1 MITCYN
7 FAHLIIKHAKADSIA
22 IKTVGIAVK
31 VYDVVNGEVD
41 VDTTDWIAGQ
51 YSIQFFLND
60 QVIDQDILIVNQNLK
75 HTDANYDPRSN
86 AQKILEAIDAYLAG
100 TATHQ
105 QRKVKVGQKQ
115 IEYSSY
121 DQLIKWRNFYAKQ
134 VAKELG
140 KPTQIRHQ
148 KLYYRG
154 V

>member
-1 MITCYN
+1 MIGYN
-7 FAHLIIKHAKADSIA
+7 HSTLVIEDKKATEIA
-22 IKTVGIAVK
+22 IKGLSSPVQ
-31 VYDVVNGEVD
+31 VYEVVDGKAT
-41 VDTTDWIAGQ
+41 VDTTNYTAGDYVVQ
-51 YSIQFFLND
+51 YFKDNQIIKQEDLQIQ
-60 QVIDQDILIVNQNLK
+60 QNLK
-75 HTDANYDPRSN
+75 FTDSNYDPRSN

-115 IEYSSY
+115 IQYSSY
-121 DQLIKWRNFYAKQ
+121 DQLIKWRNFYSKQ

-140 KPTQIRHQ
+140 KPTQIRHE

>member
-1 MITCYN
+1 MIGYN
-7 FAHLIIKHAKADSIA
+7 HSTLVIEDKKATEIA
-22 IKTVGIAVK
+22 IKGLSSPVQ
-31 VYDVVNGEVD
+31 VYEVVDGKAT
-41 VDTTDWIAGQ
+41 VDTTNYTVGDYVVQ
-51 YSIQFFLND
+51 YFKDNQIIKQEDLQIQ
-60 QVIDQDILIVNQNLK
+60 QNLK
-75 HTDANYDPRSN
+75 YADADYDPRSS

-105 QRKVKVGQKQ
+105 QKKVRVGQKQ
-115 IEYSSY
+115 IQYSSY